1 MSELMHDLA
10 GLHLIAKAES
20 KRSSVPWPA
29 ALEPI
34 FVAVTRSPAER
45 STLAGHPHRIWAWV
59 ELNYR
64 PHAYQTETERWPA
77 LLAVD
82 SAKLTR
88 YVADWRWLALT
99 RFVTTDDTTATP
111 LPTKR
116 ALA

>member
-1 MSELMHDLA
+1 MR
-10 GLHLIAKAES
+10 K
-20 KRSSVPWPA
+20 
-29 ALEPI
+29 
-34 FVAVTRSPAER
+34 
-45 STLAGHPHRIWAWV
+45 WAWV

-88 YVADWRWLALT
+88 YVADWRWLALAGVGWRWLALT

>member
-1 MSELMHDLA
+1 VVLA
-10 GLHLIAKAES
+10 TVVRITG
-20 KRSSVPWPA
+20 SSYGGVGGFWCPGNSRLWERKNPQASNWPRVPD
-29 ALEPI
+29 E
-34 FVAVTRSPAER
+34 
-45 STLAGHPHRIWAWV
+45 WAWE

-99 RFVTTDDTTATP
+99 RFVTTDDTTRSVTN
-111 LPTKR
+111 R
-116 ALA
+116 